1 MRKNNRPRF
10 SPASFGRIL
19 FGLFFVLA
27 SLYILLPQPNIE
39 PIPFG
44 VRSNLEGDTWQ
55 IKGISAFFTNASR
68 DEVISYYKTQ
78 MGRTAFLNLQM
89 PLVRLN
95 HPPEY
100 AKTAISDQTKSN
112 YFEEFVQP
120 FRGSLY
126 VNGWEPLQDP
136 FKYRLKSPPVNHLY
150 KGQEYTAKVTVL
162 YVGPGAFGRYVFFL
176 LTLLGTYLVLS
187 QIKLVFTQKWFQREK

>member
-120 FRGSLY
+120 FLGSLY
-126 VNGWEPLQDP
+126 
-136 FKYRLKSPPVNHLY
+136 
-150 KGQEYTAKVTVL
+150 
-162 YVGPGAFGRYVFFL
+162 
-176 LTLLGTYLVLS
+176 
-187 QIKLVFTQKWFQREK
+187 